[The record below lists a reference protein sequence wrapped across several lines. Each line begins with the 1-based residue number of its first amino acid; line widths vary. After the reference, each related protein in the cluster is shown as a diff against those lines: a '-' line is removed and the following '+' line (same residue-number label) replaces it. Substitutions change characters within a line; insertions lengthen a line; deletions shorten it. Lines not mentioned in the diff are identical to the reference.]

1 MHVVAYWFRLYVR
14 QLCYE
19 RNSLVPRASCL
30 IDLTAVSGIWIKC
43 TTHARGRSH
52 VTDFKLLASEF

>member
-1 MHVVAYWFRLYVR
+1 MHYTCTWSLIGSDPMFVSYVMNEI
-14 QLCYE
+14 LW
-19 RNSLVPRASCL
+19 SCL

-52 VTDFKLLASEF
+52 VRL